1 MISRQKNIPKKG
13 VRFFQK
19 VRFSK
24 IFIKKKVHFLKKKK
38 RTFFLRIYYRK
49 FDKGAFFFEKGAFF
63 FNI

>member
-24 IFIKKKVHFLKKKK
+24 IFLKKKTHFLKKK
-38 RTFFLRIYYRK
+38 RTFFLGIYYRK
-49 FDKGAFFFEKGAFF
+49 FEKGAFFFEKGAFF

>member
-24 IFIKKKVHFLKKKK
+24 IFIKKKVHFLKKK
-38 RTFFLRIYYRK
+38 RTFFLGIYYRK
-49 FDKGAFFFEKGAFF
+49 FEKGAFFFEKGAFF